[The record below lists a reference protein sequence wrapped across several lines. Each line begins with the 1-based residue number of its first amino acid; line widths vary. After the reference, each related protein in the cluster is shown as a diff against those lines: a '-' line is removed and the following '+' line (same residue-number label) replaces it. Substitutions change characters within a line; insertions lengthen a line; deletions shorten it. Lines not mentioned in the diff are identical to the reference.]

1 MKNIQ
6 KVEQFLKESLAPFID
21 DDGHIDSLNYMEII
35 PEDFEIDEFECKIQE
50 LELSLSDFYPVTPYY
65 VYLMALIN
73 KIKELYRIDE
83 ENINEDYLL
92 PDEDF
97 VLEFPSQELTD
108 EDAEFEKERKVLEEK
123 GLRWRFVASMDR
135 GKTKVSLETVAA
147 DHPFYQ
153 LEGSNNIVLIT
164 TERYHDYPMMIRGY
178 GAGASVTAAGVFAN
192 VMAVSN

>member
-97 VLEFPSQELTD
+97 VLEFPQEELTQ
-108 EDAEFEKERKVLEEK
+108 EDIDFSEEDDHCLEYLFEE
-123 GLRWRFVASMDR
+123 
-135 GKTKVSLETVAA
+135 
-147 DHPFYQ
+147 
-153 LEGSNNIVLIT
+153 
-164 TERYHDYPMMIRGY
+164 
-178 GAGASVTAAGVFAN
+178 
-192 VMAVSN
+192 

>member
-97 VLEFPSQELTD
+97 VLEFPQEELTQ
-108 EDAEFEKERKVLEEK
+108 EDIDFAEEDDHCLEYLFE
-123 GLRWRFVASMDR
+123 D
-135 GKTKVSLETVAA
+135 
-147 DHPFYQ
+147 
-153 LEGSNNIVLIT
+153 
-164 TERYHDYPMMIRGY
+164 
-178 GAGASVTAAGVFAN
+178 
-192 VMAVSN
+192 

>member
-97 VLEFPSQELTD
+97 VLEFPQEEMTQ
-108 EDAEFEKERKVLEEK
+108 EDIDFAEEDDHCLEYLFEE
-123 GLRWRFVASMDR
+123 
-135 GKTKVSLETVAA
+135 
-147 DHPFYQ
+147 
-153 LEGSNNIVLIT
+153 
-164 TERYHDYPMMIRGY
+164 
-178 GAGASVTAAGVFAN
+178 
-192 VMAVSN
+192 

>member
-97 VLEFPSQELTD
+97 VLEFPQEELTQ
-108 EDAEFEKERKVLEEK
+108 EDIDFAEEDDHCLEYLFEE
-123 GLRWRFVASMDR
+123 
-135 GKTKVSLETVAA
+135 
-147 DHPFYQ
+147 
-153 LEGSNNIVLIT
+153 
-164 TERYHDYPMMIRGY
+164 
-178 GAGASVTAAGVFAN
+178 
-192 VMAVSN
+192 

>member
-83 ENINEDYLL
+83 DNINEDYLL

-97 VLEFPSQELTD
+97 VLEFPQEELTQ
-108 EDAEFEKERKVLEEK
+108 EDIDFAEEDDHCLEYLFEE
-123 GLRWRFVASMDR
+123 
-135 GKTKVSLETVAA
+135 
-147 DHPFYQ
+147 
-153 LEGSNNIVLIT
+153 
-164 TERYHDYPMMIRGY
+164 
-178 GAGASVTAAGVFAN
+178 
-192 VMAVSN
+192 

>member
-65 VYLMALIN
+65 VYLMALIS

-97 VLEFPSQELTD
+97 VLDFPQEEMTQ
-108 EDAEFEKERKVLEEK
+108 EDIDFAEEDDHCLEYLFEE
-123 GLRWRFVASMDR
+123 
-135 GKTKVSLETVAA
+135 
-147 DHPFYQ
+147 
-153 LEGSNNIVLIT
+153 
-164 TERYHDYPMMIRGY
+164 
-178 GAGASVTAAGVFAN
+178 
-192 VMAVSN
+192 